1 MKIIIVDR
9 HASSA
14 ELLRVTL
21 SSRGYPTIVVED
33 AKDGLAAV
41 RAHWPDVV
49 ILDHDVPG
57 FPAGQFIK
65 TTRTIVP
72 DVDILLLSES
82 PNIADIAQGLSVRY
96 VSKPCHPTHVLG
108 LLPAVAKH

>member
-14 ELLRVTL
+14 ELLRMTL

-65 TTRTIVP
+65 ATRTIVP
-72 DVDILLLSES
+72 EVDILLLSEA
-82 PNIADIAQGLSVRY
+82 PNLAEIAQGLSVRHLP
-96 VSKPCHPTHVLG
+96 KPCHPAQVLG
-108 LLPAVAKH
+108 MLPAVARQ